1 MEKNKKR
8 GIAALAIVFLVFQ
21 VISFAAP
28 FSRNAVFWLAY
39 LFALTAMAA
48 QLYVFRVSM
57 PLEGGKKSRFYG
69 FPIAWIGI
77 AYLLVQL
84 AASFLEMAV
93 SRILPFW
100 IPLVLNVILLAAAA
114 VGLLATDAVR
124 DEIMRQEDRQ
134 KADTE
139 NMRELYATA
148 ASLDYPDNDSMN
160 KALRSLA
167 EEFRYSDPVSCS
179 QTALQEAVL
188 KQKMEKL
195 KRAVSEK
202 NEEAVRT
209 LCREITG
216 ALSERNRACKANK

>member
-1 MEKNKKR
+1 
-8 GIAALAIVFLVFQ
+8 
-21 VISFAAP
+21 
-28 FSRNAVFWLAY
+28 
-39 LFALTAMAA
+39 
-48 QLYVFRVSM
+48 
-57 PLEGGKKSRFYG
+57 
-69 FPIAWIGI
+69 
-77 AYLLVQL
+77 
-84 AASFLEMAV
+84 
-93 SRILPFW
+93 
-100 IPLVLNVILLAAAA
+100 
-114 VGLLATDAVR
+114 
-124 DEIMRQEDRQ
+124 
-134 KADTE
+134 
-139 NMRELYATA
+139 MRELYATA